1 MVSSRL
7 SQCGLTSERDSPFGI
22 DSTYMNK
29 DQDKKSEIRIP
40 DDGADVIE
48 IAGAK
53 TDKEKSLAVAQAR
66 LIGDL

>member
-1 MVSSRL
+1 
-7 SQCGLTSERDSPFGI
+7 
-22 DSTYMNK
+22 MNK